1 MTRPDRVRPDHV
13 RPELVRDFSFEFV
26 GPVDELFGRLDR
38 ARTWGPVFWS
48 DTAWSFAGEA
58 RGGWVLTTAADIRAV
73 LQDPATF
80 SSRSGVSGDGPALIP
95 IFLDPPEHN
104 DYRRLLAPL
113 FAPAVAQAM
122 EAGIRS
128 TAVELIEAVRLQGN
142 CDFVADI
149 ALQFPTRIFTTWLG
163 LPVDDTPK
171 LVAMVSAMLHGEA
184 GDMAMAVGAAAG
196 VLLQLIAERRSAP
209 AGDLMSELL
218 ALELDGR
225 PLSDDEVFRTAFLL
239 FLAGLD
245 TVVAALSLSF
255 AHLAVH
261 PADRRALASGVVPS
275 ARAAEEMLRE
285 FSFVATPRRCTRPTE
300 VSGVAMAAGDLVVVP
315 LAFAGRDPAEHDR
328 ATEVDLDRSDL
339 RHYAFG
345 AGPHR
350 CAGSHLARLEMQV
363 FFDEWHARIPDYQLA
378 GEPIAYGGT
387 VMGMQHLP
395 LRWD

>member
-1 MTRPDRVRPDHV
+1 MTRPAHVEPDRVH
-13 RPELVRDFSFEFV
+13 DFTFEFV
-26 GPVDELFGRLDR
+26 GPVDELFARLDR
-38 ARTWGPVFWS
+38 AREFGPVFWS
-48 DTAWSFAGEA
+48 DRAWSLAGQGQ
-58 RGGWVLTTAADIRAV
+58 GGWVLTRATDIRAV

-80 SSRSGVSGDGPALIP
+80 SSRTSVNGDGPALIP
-95 IFLDPPEHN
+95 IFLDPPEHS

-128 TAVELIEAVRLQGN
+128 TAVELIEAVRRQGR

-149 ALQFPTRIFTTWLG
+149 AVQFPTRIFTTWLG
-163 LPVDDTPK
+163 LPVDDTPR

-184 GDMAMAVGAAAG
+184 DAMAAAVGGAAG
-196 VLLQLIAERRSAP
+196 VLLQLIAERRAEP
-209 AGDLMSELL
+209 ADDLMSGLL

-225 PLSDDEVFRTAFLL
+225 ALTDDEVFRTAFLL

-255 AHLAVH
+255 AHLAATPVH
-261 PADRRALASGVVPS
+261 RRALASGEVPS
-275 ARAAEEMLRE
+275 AVAAEELLRD
-285 FSFVATPRRCTRPTE
+285 FSFVSTPRLCTRE
-300 VSGVAMAAGDLVVVP
+300 VEVGGVRMAAGDLVVVP
-315 LAFAGRDPAEHDR
+315 MVFAGRDPAEHER
-328 ATEVDLDRSDL
+328 ATEVDLTRTDL

-350 CAGSHLARLEMQV
+350 CAGSHLARLEMQI
-363 FFDEWHARIPDYQLA
+363 FLDEWHERIPEYELD
-378 GEPIAYGGT
+378 GDPVAYGGV

-395 LRWD
+395 LRWR